1 MNYYDLENQM
11 WDRQRDT
18 LRAADRRRLV
28 AMARSRPDEQAGRT
42 ARVSVWTAVAS
53 GVRSL
58 LVPGRTARI
67 EHPRLGDAS

>member
-11 WDRQRDT
+11 WERQRDT
-18 LRAADRRRLV
+18 LHAADRRRLV
-28 AMARSRPDEQAGRT
+28 AMARARPDGQGGPAPRLGILAALGAGF
-42 ARVSVWTAVAS
+42 
-53 GVRSL
+53 RSL